1 MTGSRILTGCVLS
14 IAIAASAVSLE
25 SRAPRPFRIEVT
37 VPATLEPRPLDGRV
51 ILVLSRRATPEPRM
65 ARMTGLD
72 AQPMFGV
79 DVDGLKPGQ
88 PAIIDTSTRGWPV
101 ESLRDIPAGEYF
113 AQATFNVYTTVTRA
127 DGHTIKVHLDQGEG
141 QDYRRSPGNL
151 VTSVEKVRIDPL
163 KGGVVKIAFAKKNP
177 PIEPPKDTKYVKYLK
192 FRSDI
197 LSRWWGTD
205 IYLGAIALLPEG
217 WAEHPNA
224 RYPVIYNHGHFPRGF
239 YGFRE
244 PGATP
249 PAPGAPGQAS
259 PPGQPAPGP
268 PQRSPAGDTRFYE
281 DWVSGKMGRV
291 IIVQIQHPTPF
302 YDDSYAVNSANN
314 GPYGD
319 ALWQELVP
327 RVEKAFRGIPEPW
340 ARMTYGGSTGG
351 WESLAW
357 QIFYPDRLN
366 GVWSFCPDPVD
377 FSSFQAIDIYTDD
390 NAFYPNSEWK
400 KTPVRPWNRG
410 LDDQTF
416 LSQFDANRYEEVLGT
431 RGRSGEQM
439 DIFMA
444 VFGPAGPDGYP
455 KLLYDKWTGV
465 IDRSVAEYWREHYD
479 LRHIVERDWKS
490 LGPKLAGK
498 LHVFAGD
505 QDTYLLEEAAFK
517 LQRFL
522 ESTTDP
528 PYGGTF
534 DIGKRQPHCYSG
546 TPEYPGQ
553 RPEQR
558 YIPKMIERMLMTA
571 PAGAD
576 LSWRY

>member
-1 MTGSRILTGCVLS
+1 MFRSRVVAGLAVAAALALGAVPLGSQ
-14 IAIAASAVSLE
+14 SA
-25 SRAPRPFRIEVT
+25 RPFRIEVSF
-37 VPATLEPRPLDGRV
+37 PATLEAKPRDGRV
-51 ILVLSRRATPEPRM
+51 ILVLSRRETPEPRL
-65 ARMTGLD
+65 AQMTSVN
-72 AQPMFGV
+72 AQPMFGI
-79 DVDGLKPGQ
+79 DVNGLKPGQ
-88 PAIIDTSTRGWPV
+88 PAVFDAGTRGWPV
-101 ESLRDIPAGEYF
+101 ESLRDIPPGDYF
-113 AQATFNVYTTVTRA
+113 VQATLNVYTTVTRA

-141 QDYRRSPGNL
+141 QNYRSSPGNL
-151 VTSVEKVRIDPL
+151 VTNVQKVRIDP
-163 KGGVVKIAFAKKNP
+163 KVGGVVKIAFARKNP
-177 PIEPPKDTKYVKYLK
+177 PIEPPKDTKYIKHIR

-205 IYLGAIALLPEG
+205 IYLGAIAVLPEG
-217 WAEHPNA
+217 WADHPNA
-224 RYPVIYNHGHFPRGF
+224 HYPVIYNQGHFPRTFG
-239 YGFRE
+239 GFRE
-244 PGATP
+244 TPPDPGASEP
-249 PAPGAPGQAS
+249 QKRQQAGAY
-259 PPGQPAPGP
+259 
-268 PQRSPAGDTRFYE
+268 RFYQ
-281 DWVSGKMGRV
+281 DWVAGTMGRV
-291 IIVQIQHPTPF
+291 IIVLIQHPTPF

-319 ALWQELVP
+319 AMWQELVP
-327 RVEKAFRGIPEPW
+327 RVEQDFRGIPQAW

-366 GVWSFCPDPVD
+366 GTWTFCPDPVD
-377 FSSFQAIDIYTDD
+377 FRYFQMVDIYKDD

-410 LDDQTF
+410 LDDQT
-416 LSQFDANRYEEVLGT
+416 LMSQFDASRYEEVLGT

-465 IDRSVAEYWREHYD
+465 IDKSVTEYWREHYD
-479 LRHIVERDWKS
+479 LRYIVERDWKTI
-490 LGPKLAGK
+490 GPKLAGK
-498 LHVFAGD
+498 IHIFMGD
-505 QDTYLLEEAAFK
+505 QDTFLLEEATFK
-517 LQRFL
+517 LQEFL
-522 ESTTDP
+522 ESTKDP
-528 PYGGTF
+528 YYAGSF
-534 DIGKRQPHCYSG
+534 EIGKRQPHCYAG
-546 TPEYPGQ
+546 VPEFPGQ

>member
-1 MTGSRILTGCVLS
+1 MLPSRLVAGLT
-14 IAIAASAVSLE
+14 AAALIGAGAAVLE
-25 SRAPRPFRIEVT
+25 SRSPRPLRIDVSF
-37 VPATLEPRPLDGRV
+37 PAALESKPLDGRV
-51 ILVLSRRATPEPRM
+51 ILVLSRRAAPEPRL
-65 ARMTGLD
+65 ARMTSLD

-79 DVDGLKPGQ
+79 DVNGLKPGQ
-88 PAIIDTSTRGWPV
+88 PAVIDAATRGWPV
-101 ESLRDIPAGEYF
+101 ESLRDIPPGEYYV
-113 AQATFNVYTTVTRA
+113 QATLNVYTTVTRA
-127 DGHTIKVHLDQGEG
+127 DGHTIKVHLDQWEG

-151 VTSVEKVRIDPL
+151 VTNVEKVRIDPS
-163 KGGVVKIAFAKKNP
+163 KGGVVKIAFAKKLP
-177 PIEPPKDTKYVKYLK
+177 PIEAPKDTKYVKYLK

-244 PGATP
+244 PQPGQGPGGSAAAASQGSPRPGQDPP
-249 PAPGAPGQAS
+249 PAG
-259 PPGQPAPGP
+259 
-268 PQRSPAGDTRFYE
+268 RSFYDE
-281 DWVSGKMGRV
+281 WVSGKMGRV

-327 RVEKAFRGIPEPW
+327 RVEREFRGIPEGW

-377 FSSFQAIDIYTDD
+377 FSSFQAIDIYRDD
-390 NAFYPNSEWK
+390 NAFHPNSEWK

-416 LSQFDANRYEEVLGT
+416 LSQYDANHYEEVLGT

-444 VFGPAGPDGYP
+444 VFGPAGADGYP

-479 LRHIVERDWKS
+479 LRHILERDWKT
-490 LGPKLAGK
+490 LGPKLRGK
-498 LHVFAGD
+498 IHVFMGD

-522 ESTTDP
+522 EGATDP
-528 PYGGTF
+528 PYGGSF
-534 DIGKRQPHCYSG
+534 EIGRRQPHCYAG
-546 TPEYPGQ
+546 EAEFAGQ

-558 YIPKMIERMLMTA
+558 YIPKMVERMLLTA

>member
-1 MTGSRILTGCVLS
+1 MFRSRIVAGLAVAA
-14 IAIAASAVSLE
+14 AIGASAVPLE
-25 SRAPRPFRIEVT
+25 SRASRPLRIEVSF
-37 VPATLEPRPLDGRV
+37 PAALEAKPIDGRI
-51 ILVLSRRATPEPRM
+51 ILVLSRRDSPEPRM

-79 DVDGLKPGQ
+79 DVDGLRPDQ
-88 PAIIDTSTRGWPV
+88 AAVIDASTRGWPV
-101 ESLRDIPAGEYF
+101 ESLRDIPAGDYF
-113 AQATFNVYTTVTRA
+113 VQATLNVYTTVTRA
-127 DGHTIKVHLDQGEG
+127 DGHTIKVHLDQWEG

-151 VTSVEKVRIDPL
+151 VTNVEKVRIDPA
-163 KGGVVKIAFAKKNP
+163 KGGVMKIAFAKKNP
-177 PIEPPKDTKYVKYLK
+177 PLEAPKDTKYVKYLK

-197 LSRWWGTD
+197 LSTWWGTD

-224 RYPVIYNHGHFPRGF
+224 HYPVLYDQGHFPRGF

-244 PGATP
+244 PRAG
-249 PAPGAPGQAS
+249 PAASSAQAR
-259 PPGQPAPGP
+259 
-268 PQRSPAGDTRFYE
+268 PQQGDSRFYD

-327 RVEKAFRGIPEPW
+327 RVEKDVRGIPDAW

-357 QIFYPDRLN
+357 QVFYPDRLN
-366 GVWSFCPDPVD
+366 GTWTFCPDPVD
-377 FSSFQAIDIYTDD
+377 FTSFQAIDIYKDD

-400 KTPVRPWNRG
+400 RTPVRPWNRG

-416 LSQFDANRYEEVLGT
+416 LSQLDANHYEAVLGT

-444 VFGPAGPDGYP
+444 VFGPSGPDGYP
-455 KLLYDKWTGV
+455 KPLYDKWTGV
-465 IDRSVAEYWREHYD
+465 IDRSVAEYLARALRPSLHPRARVEDARPEARREAAHLRRRPGHVPARGSRVQAAGVPRAHEGPVLRGE
-479 LRHIVERDWKS
+479 LRHRQAAAA
-490 LGPKLAGK
+490 LLRRHAG
-498 LHVFAGD
+498 V
-505 QDTYLLEEAAFK
+505 
-517 LQRFL
+517 R
-522 ESTTDP
+522 
-528 PYGGTF
+528 
-534 DIGKRQPHCYSG
+534 
-546 TPEYPGQ
+546 
-553 RPEQR
+553 RP
-558 YIPKMIERMLMTA
+558 A
-571 PAGAD
+571 AGAALHPED
-576 LSWRY
+576 DRADADDRPCRGRSELAILIW

>member
-1 MTGSRILTGCVLS
+1 MFRSHL
-14 IAIAASAVSLE
+14 AAGVIVAAALAATAVSVD
-25 SRAPRPFRIEVT
+25 SQSAKPFRIEVT
-37 VPATLEPRPLDGRV
+37 VPATLESKTLDGRV
-51 ILVLSRRATPEPRM
+51 ILVLSRHGTPEPRF
-65 ARMTGLD
+65 AQMTGVN

-79 DVDGLKPGQ
+79 DVSGLKPGS
-88 PAIIDTSTRGWPV
+88 PAVFDAGTRGWPV
-101 ESLRDIPAGEYF
+101 ESVRDIPPGEYF
-113 AQATFNVYTTVTRA
+113 VQATFNVYTTVTRA

-141 QDYRRSPGNL
+141 QNYRASPGNL
-151 VTSVEKVRIDPL
+151 ITAVEKVRIDP
-163 KGGVVKIAFAKKNP
+163 KAGGVVKLAFARKNP
-177 PIEPPKDTKYVKYLK
+177 PIEPPQDSKYVKHIR

-197 LSRWWGTD
+197 LSKWWGTD

-224 RYPVIYNHGHFPRGF
+224 HYPVIYNQGHFPRTFG
-239 YGFRE
+239 GLRE
-244 PGATP
+244 TP
-249 PAPGAPGQAS
+249 PDAGAPEGQQRQQAS
-259 PPGQPAPGP
+259 QY
-268 PQRSPAGDTRFYE
+268 RFYQ

-291 IIVQIQHPTPF
+291 IIVLIQHATPF

-327 RVEKAFRGIPEPW
+327 RVEKEWRGIPQPW

-366 GVWSFCPDPVD
+366 GTWTFCPDPVD
-377 FSSFQAIDIYTDD
+377 FRYFQLVDIYKDD

-410 LDDQTF
+410 LDDQTQM
-416 LSQFDANRYEEVLGT
+416 SQLDASRYEEVLGT

-444 VFGPAGPDGYP
+444 VFGPTGSDGYP

-479 LRHIVERDWKS
+479 LRYIVERDWKTI
-490 LGPKLAGK
+490 GPKLVGK
-498 LHVFAGD
+498 IHIFMGD
-505 QDTYLLEEAAFK
+505 QDTFLLEEATFK
-517 LQRFL
+517 LQEFL
-522 ESTTDP
+522 ESTKE
-528 PYGGTF
+528 PYYAGSF

-546 TPEYPGQ
+546 AAEFPGQ
-553 RPEQR
+553 RAEQR
-558 YIPKMIERMLMTA
+558 YLPKMVERMLLTA

>member
-1 MTGSRILTGCVLS
+1 MSRS
-14 IAIAASAVSLE
+14 RAAAGLLVAAALAGGPVSLA
-25 SRAPRPFRIEVT
+25 SRAPRPLRIEVS
-37 VPATLEPRPLDGRV
+37 VPASLESRPIDGRV
-51 ILVLSRRATPEPRM
+51 ILVISRRQTPEPRF
-65 ARMTGLD
+65 AQMTGLN

-88 PAIIDTSTRGWPV
+88 PAVIDAATRGWPV
-101 ESLRDIPAGEYF
+101 ESLRDIPPGDYF
-113 AQATFNVYTTVTRA
+113 VQATLNVYTTVTRA

-141 QDYRRSPGNL
+141 QNYRTSPGNL
-151 VTSVEKVRIDPL
+151 VTNVEKVRIDPST
-163 KGGVVKIAFAKKNP
+163 GGTVKIAFARKNP
-177 PIEPPKDTKYVKYLK
+177 PIEAPRDTKYVKHIR
-192 FRSDI
+192 FRSEV

-205 IYLGAIALLPEG
+205 IFLGAIALLPDG
-217 WAEHPNA
+217 WAERPNA
-224 RYPVIYNHGHFPRGF
+224 HYPVIYNHGHFPRTFG
-239 YGFRE
+239 GIRE
-244 PGATP
+244 TP
-249 PAPGAPGQAS
+249 PDPSAPEPQQRQQTGAY
-259 PPGQPAPGP
+259 
-268 PQRSPAGDTRFYE
+268 RFYQ
-281 DWVSGKMGRV
+281 DWVSGRMGRV
-291 IIVQIQHPTPF
+291 IIVLIQHPTPF
-302 YDDSYAVNSANN
+302 YDDSYAVNSQNN

-327 RVEKAFRGIPEPW
+327 RVEKEFRGIPEAW

-366 GVWSFCPDPVD
+366 GTWTFCPDPVD
-377 FSSFQAIDIYTDD
+377 FRYFQLVDIYKDD

-400 KTPVRPWNRG
+400 HTPLRPWSRA
-410 LDDQTF
+410 LDDQTQM
-416 LSQFDANRYEEVLGT
+416 SQFDASRYEEVLGT

-444 VFGPAGPDGYP
+444 TFGPAGPDGYP

-479 LRHIVERDWKS
+479 LRHIVERDWKA
-490 LGPKLAGK
+490 LGPKLVGK
-498 LHVFAGD
+498 IHVFAGD
-505 QDTYLLEEAAFK
+505 QDTFLLEEATYK
-517 LQRFL
+517 LQEYL
-522 ESTTDP
+522 ESTKDP
-528 PYGGTF
+528 YYAGSF
-534 DIGKRQPHCYSG
+534 EIGKRQPHCYAG
-546 TPEYPGQ
+546 TPEFPGQ

>member
-1 MTGSRILTGCVLS
+1 MLR
-14 IAIAASAVSLE
+14 
-25 SRAPRPFRIEVT
+25 SRALAATAAALAVAFGAAALNSASPRPLRIEVS
-37 VPATLEPRPLDGRV
+37 VPAALAPAPLDGRV
-51 ILVLSRRATPEPRM
+51 ILVLSRRGTPEPRL
-65 ARMTGLD
+65 ARMTTLD

-79 DVDGLKPGQ
+79 DVDGLTPGR
-88 PAIIDTSTRGWPV
+88 PAVIDAGTRGWPV
-101 ESLRDIPAGEYF
+101 ESLRDLPPGEYF
-113 AQATFNVYTTVTRA
+113 VQATLNVYTTVTRA
-127 DGHTIKVHLDQGEG
+127 DGHTLKVHLDQWEG

-151 VTSVEKVRIDPL
+151 VTNVEKVRIDPAR
-163 KGGVVKIAFAKKNP
+163 GGTVRIAFAKKLP
-177 PIEPPKDTKYVKYLK
+177 PLDPPADTKYVKHLK

-205 IYLGAIALLPEG
+205 IYLGAIVLLPDG

-244 PGATP
+244 PAE
-249 PAPGAPGQAS
+249 GQA
-259 PPGQPAPGP
+259 PAGP
-268 PQRSPAGDTRFYE
+268 PQPGGQPSQDRPQAAQPAGPSFYE
-281 DWVSGKMGRV
+281 DWVSGRLGRV

-327 RVEKAFRGIPEPW
+327 RVERTFRGIPEGW
-340 ARMTYGGSTGG
+340 ARATYGGSTGG

-377 FSSFQAIDIYTDD
+377 FSSFQAIDIYRDD

-400 KTPVRPWNRG
+400 RTPVRPWNRG

-416 LSQFDANRYEEVLGT
+416 LSQYDANHYEEVLGT

-444 VFGPAGPDGYP
+444 VFGPVGPDGYP

-479 LRHIVERDWKS
+479 LRHILERDWKA

-498 LHVFAGD
+498 IHVFMGD

-522 ESTTDP
+522 EGTTDP
-528 PYGGTF
+528 HYGGSF
-534 DIGKRQPHCYSG
+534 EIGRRQPHCYAG
-546 TPEYPGQ
+546 EPAYPGQ

-558 YIPKMIERMLMTA
+558 YLPKMIERMLMTA

>member
-1 MTGSRILTGCVLS
+1 MSRSRVVAGLFV
-14 IAIAASAVSLE
+14 AATLAAVSVSLE
-25 SRAPRPFRIEVT
+25 SRAAAPFRIEVSF
-37 VPATLEPRPLDGRV
+37 PASLESKPLDGRV
-51 ILVLSRRATPEPRM
+51 ILVISKRQGPEPRF
-65 ARMTGLD
+65 AQMTSVN

-79 DVDGLKPGQ
+79 DVNGLKPGQ
-88 PAIIDTSTRGWPV
+88 PAIIDASTRGWPV
-101 ESLRDIPAGEYF
+101 ESLRDLPPGEYYV
-113 AQATFNVYTTVTRA
+113 QATLNVYTTVTRA

-151 VTSVEKVRIDPL
+151 VTNVEKVRIDP
-163 KGGVVKIAFAKKNP
+163 KAGGVMKIAFATKNP
-177 PIEPPKDTKYVKYLK
+177 PVERPADTKYVKHIR

-197 LSRWWGTD
+197 LSGWWGTD
-205 IYLGAIALLPEG
+205 IFLGAVALLPEG

-224 RYPVIYNHGHFPRGF
+224 RYPVVYNHGHFPRTFG
-239 YGFRE
+239 GIRE
-244 PGATP
+244 TP
-249 PAPGAPGQAS
+249 PDQSAPEFQQRQQAGAY
-259 PPGQPAPGP
+259 
-268 PQRSPAGDTRFYE
+268 RFYQ

-291 IIVQIQHPTPF
+291 VIVLIQHPTPF
-302 YDDSYAVNSANN
+302 YDDSYAVNSQNN

-327 RVEKAFRGIPEPW
+327 RVEREFRGIPEPW

-366 GVWSFCPDPVD
+366 GTWTFCPDPVD
-377 FSSFQAIDIYTDD
+377 FRYFQLVDIYKDE

-400 KTPVRPWNRG
+400 KTPIRPWSRG
-410 LDDQTF
+410 LDDQTQM
-416 LSQFDANRYEEVLGT
+416 SQFDASRYEEVLGT
-431 RGRSGEQM
+431 KGRSGEQM

-444 VFGPAGPDGYP
+444 TFGPAGPDGYP

-465 IDRSVAEYWREHYD
+465 IDRSVAEYWRDHYD
-479 LRHIVERDWKS
+479 LRHIVERDWKTI
-490 LGPKLAGK
+490 GPKLAG
-498 LHVFAGD
+498 FMGD
-505 QDTYLLEEAAFK
+505 QDTFLLEEATYK
-517 LQRFL
+517 LQEFL
-522 ESTTDP
+522 ESTKDP
-528 PYGGTF
+528 YYAGSF
-534 DIGKRQPHCYSG
+534 EIGKRQPHCYAG
-546 TPEYPGQ
+546 APEFPGQ

>member
-1 MTGSRILTGCVLS
+1 MFPSRVVAGLVVAAAL
-14 IAIAASAVSLE
+14 AASAVSLE
-25 SRAPRPFRIEVT
+25 SQSARPFRIEVSFPST
-37 VPATLEPRPLDGRV
+37 IEAKPLDGRV
-51 ILVLSRRATPEPRM
+51 ILVLSRRETPEPRF
-65 ARMTGLD
+65 AQMTGVN
-72 AQPMFGV
+72 AQPMFGI
-79 DVDGLKPGQ
+79 DVNALKPGQ
-88 PAIIDTSTRGWPV
+88 PAVFDAGTRGWPV
-101 ESLRDIPAGEYF
+101 ESLKDIPPGDYF
-113 AQATFNVYTTVTRA
+113 VQATLNVYTTVTRA

-141 QDYRRSPGNL
+141 QSYRASPGNL
-151 VTSVEKVRIDPL
+151 VTNVQKVRIDP
-163 KGGVVKIAFAKKNP
+163 KVGGVVKIAFARKNP
-177 PIEPPKDTKYVKYLK
+177 PIEPPKDTKYIRHIK

-205 IYLGAIALLPEG
+205 IYLGAIAVLPEG
-217 WAEHPNA
+217 WADHPNA
-224 RYPVIYNHGHFPRGF
+224 HYPVIYNQGHFPRTFG
-239 YGFRE
+239 GFRE
-244 PGATP
+244 TPPDPGASEP
-249 PAPGAPGQAS
+249 QQRQQAGAY
-259 PPGQPAPGP
+259 
-268 PQRSPAGDTRFYE
+268 RFYQ
-281 DWVSGKMGRV
+281 DWVAGTMGRV
-291 IIVQIQHPTPF
+291 VIVLIQHPTPF

-319 ALWQELVP
+319 ALWQEFVP
-327 RVEKAFRGIPEPW
+327 RVEKDFRGIPQAW

-366 GVWSFCPDPVD
+366 GTWTFCPDPVD
-377 FSSFQAIDIYTDD
+377 FRYFQMVDIYKDD

-410 LDDQTF
+410 LDDQT
-416 LSQFDANRYEEVLGT
+416 LMSQFDASRYEEVLGT

-465 IDRSVAEYWREHYD
+465 IDKSVTEYWREHYD
-479 LRHIVERDWKS
+479 LRYIVERDWKT

-498 LHVFAGD
+498 IHIFMGD
-505 QDTYLLEEAAFK
+505 QDTFLLEEATFK
-517 LQRFL
+517 LQEFF
-522 ESTTDP
+522 ESTKDP
-528 PYGGTF
+528 YYAGSF
-534 DIGKRQPHCYSG
+534 EIGKRQPHCYAG
-546 TPEYPGQ
+546 VPEFPGQ

>member
-1 MTGSRILTGCVLS
+1 MVRSRILIGF
-14 IAIAASAVSLE
+14 AIAVAIGASAVSLE
-25 SRAPRPFRIEVT
+25 SRAPRPLRIEVSF
-37 VPATLEPRPLDGRV
+37 PATLEAKPIDGRI
-51 ILVLSRRATPEPRM
+51 ILVLSRRDTPEPRM
-65 ARMTGLD
+65 ARMTGLE

-79 DVDGLKPGQ
+79 DVVGLRPGQ
-88 PAIIDTSTRGWPV
+88 AAVIDASTRGWPV
-101 ESLRDIPAGEYF
+101 ESLKDISAGDYF
-113 AQATFNVYTTVTRA
+113 VQATFNRYTTVTRA
-127 DGHTIKVHLDQGEG
+127 DGHTLKIHLDQWEG

-151 VTSVEKVRIDPL
+151 VTNVEKVRIDSA
-163 KGGVVKIAFAKKNP
+163 KGGVVKIAFSRKIP
-177 PIEPPKDTKYVKYLK
+177 PLEPPKDTKFVKYLK
-192 FRSDI
+192 FRSDV

-205 IYLGAIALLPEG
+205 IYLGVIALLPEG

-224 RYPVIYNHGHFPRGF
+224 HYPVLYDHGHFPRGF

-244 PGATP
+244 PQA
-249 PAPGAPGQAS
+249 GQAPS
-259 PPGQPAPGP
+259 GAGAQNAQAR
-268 PQRSPAGDTRFYE
+268 PQRGDSRFYD
-281 DWVSGKMGRV
+281 DWVSGQMGRV

-327 RVEKAFRGIPEPW
+327 RVEREFRGIPEAW

-357 QIFYPDRLN
+357 QVFYPDRLN
-366 GVWSFCPDPVD
+366 GTWTFCPDPVD
-377 FSSFQAIDIYTDD
+377 FTSFQAIDIYKDD

-400 KTPVRPWNRG
+400 RSPVRPWNRG

-416 LSQFDANRYEEVLGT
+416 LSQYDANHYEAVLGT

-455 KLLYDKWTGV
+455 KPLYDKWTGV

-479 LRHIVERDWKS
+479 LRYILERDWKT
-490 LGPKLAGK
+490 LGPKLVGK
-498 LHVFAGD
+498 LHIFAGD
-505 QDTYLLEEAAFK
+505 QDTFLLEEAAFK
-517 LQRFL
+517 LQEFL
-522 ESTTDP
+522 ERTKDP
-528 PYGGTF
+528 YYAGSF
-534 DIGKRQPHCYSG
+534 DIGKRQPHCYAG
-546 TPEYPGQ
+546 TPEYSGQ